1 MKDIKRNNS
10 ININKIKANDPNEK
24 NDDYKYIINPT
35 FNIFNKKELFS
46 LAIKNI
52 YEIYSLTKINS
63 DFSLQK
69 YLEIYDNYNE
79 ANFPPFSLFEVKD
92 YEYFYEEEKNDSNN
106 LNEEKNKKILI
117 NTINKKYLE
126 QFRNISMTSFLGI
139 LTGDSID
146 KRIDFGMNYTELFEA
161 FINSTESSNM
171 NQYRSLLCI
180 LNKMLFYDCEHIQ
193 HLLTDMIYDKHF
205 FKNINGELNY
215 YIMQY
220 MTSARKY
227 ELSQICSEITDITKL
242 TIQFLQLLG
251 EGFNILFHNNILE
264 QINEKKRLTLK
275 KEIISGKKED
285 NSESDESDDNI
296 NFIIND
302 EMIEKSIINSI
313 KQELNKTKEKPII
326 EPKFSIYK
334 SMISNLKIIFYL
346 MEYKNPVEGELAFD
360 KLCILSTNI
369 IDFLI
374 EFIDTKKNLTNIIDM
389 NIENLFFGNKNINH
403 FHNRFLNEVDQ
414 ISILSIFK
422 IRIEEKSEIKNFFPK
437 YKLRK
442 TILAYMKIK
451 YFQLLKSYIQFG
463 TKKDFIKLLFKHKIG
478 PIELFEEV
486 IYYMRELI
494 NNLVNKDYDKYNYL
508 LDIENINSYKKKL
521 EHLYMNENDFRTSI
535 ELNLIFQICLV
546 IMILEDIYDIT
557 MLKEYYKNDQ
567 INENKEKDNENNIN
581 INEIKNEQE
590 KNFFEDELDDINEE
604 EDIKEISESKKEE
617 NEDEKYDEQN
627 IVLNTNE
634 EFLYKKKEM
643 NELSRN
649 KINKYNY
656 NNITNNNSNTLAQL
670 KTKIGYFSSINNTK
684 ENNNNNNEDKNNII
698 TLKENPKY
706 LNYKNEEEK
715 YKFSYQTVFKKYKKL
730 LKKRKLEEINEKLNT
745 KKIKLTQKETNL
757 RSIFSIAVYKF
768 LFSLISK
775 VQIRIDVS
783 ENVNILKNNYK
794 NSLITKLSKKFSKK
808 IIDFKNKDKFLLR
821 KSLLENLDKLELEEN
836 NDNLNLKNKY
846 LNFEDQEDKIAF
858 FIKPYVTF
866 HLSEESKNNF
876 LMNVDRSSAES
887 NIDLY

>member
-1 MKDIKRNNS
+1 
-10 ININKIKANDPNEK
+10 
-24 NDDYKYIINPT
+24 
-35 FNIFNKKELFS
+35 
-46 LAIKNI
+46 
-52 YEIYSLTKINS
+52 
-63 DFSLQK
+63 
-69 YLEIYDNYNE
+69 
-79 ANFPPFSLFEVKD
+79 
-92 YEYFYEEEKNDSNN
+92 
-106 LNEEKNKKILI
+106 
-117 NTINKKYLE
+117 
-126 QFRNISMTSFLGI
+126 
-139 LTGDSID
+139 
-146 KRIDFGMNYTELFEA
+146 
-161 FINSTESSNM
+161 
-171 NQYRSLLCI
+171 
-180 LNKMLFYDCEHIQ
+180 
-193 HLLTDMIYDKHF
+193 
-205 FKNINGELNY
+205 
-215 YIMQY
+215 
-220 MTSARKY
+220 
-227 ELSQICSEITDITKL
+227 
-242 TIQFLQLLG
+242 
-251 EGFNILFHNNILE
+251 
-264 QINEKKRLTLK
+264 
-275 KEIISGKKED
+275 
-285 NSESDESDDNI
+285 
-296 NFIIND
+296 
-302 EMIEKSIINSI
+302 MIEKSIINSI

-346 MEYKNPVEGELAFD
+346 MEYKNSVEGELAFD

-414 ISILSIFK
+414 IPILSIFK

-486 IYYMRELI
+486 IYYMSELI
-494 NNLVNKDYDKYNYL
+494 NYLVNKDYDKYNYL

-567 INENKEKDNENNIN
+567 INENNIN
-581 INEIKNEQE
+581 INEIKNEHE
-590 KNFFEDELDDINEE
+590 KNFFEDKLDDINEE

-634 EFLYKKKEM
+634 EFLYKKKEI
-643 NELSRN
+643 NELNRN
-649 KINKYNY
+649 KINKYNFN

-684 ENNNNNNEDKNNII
+684 ENNNNNEDKNNII

-794 NSLITKLSKKFSKK
+794 NSLITKLSKKISKK

-858 FIKPYVTF
+858 L
-866 HLSEESKNNF
+866 LS
-876 LMNVDRSSAES
+876 LM
-887 NIDLY
+887 